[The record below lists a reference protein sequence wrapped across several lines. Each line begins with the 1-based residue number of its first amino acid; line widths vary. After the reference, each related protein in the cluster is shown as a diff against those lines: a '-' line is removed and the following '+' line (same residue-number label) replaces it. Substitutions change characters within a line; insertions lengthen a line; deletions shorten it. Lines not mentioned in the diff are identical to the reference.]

1 LFAEALAQR
10 IIFMI
15 QALVFHSI
23 ISCVARPY
31 RTVRS
36 GGHSCTF
43 CNSVQHFNDLPHSN
57 TGDERIATQQC
68 STGVTTVGITQ
79 HTHNS

>member
-23 ISCVARPY
+23 ISCVAI
-31 RTVRS
+31 RS
-36 GGHSCTF
+36 SFG
-43 CNSVQHFNDLPHSN
+43 NSIEHFNDLPHSN

-68 STGVTTVGITQ
+68 SIGVTTVGITQ